1 MVLQVSYLICE
12 GCFHPLV
19 SLDSQIMLTLH
30 NWSPK
35 LNLQLKYTL
44 SNKSFL
50 NIKMIHEDKLSI
62 ISNFQFNNFKNH
74 KFLWKNNIS
83 CIIMSQ
89 NCSNLYND
97 RCIS

>member
-1 MVLQVSYLICE
+1 MALQVSYLAICE

-30 NWSPK
+30 NCSPK

-44 SNKSFL
+44 SYKSFL
-50 NIKMIHEDKLSI
+50 NIKMTHEDKPSI
-62 ISNFQFNNFKNH
+62 VSNFQFNNFNH

-83 CIIMSQ
+83 CVIMSQ
-89 NCSNLYND
+89 SCSNLYSD
-97 RCIS
+97 KSIS